1 MSETNTISPLR
12 QRMIEDMAAHNAT
25 IVEAQNAK
33 ARLFLVAASG
43 SFRRQP
49 LAWACVSVSH
59 WGGQPNATADHRV
72 IAGRPIRPHLRHFCR
87 ST

>member
-49 LAWACVSVSH
+49 PGLALVSAIGAGSLTR
-59 WGGQPNATADHRV
+59 QPTT
-72 IAGRPIRPHLRHFCR
+72 G
-87 ST
+87 